1 MGFVPFTFVDL
12 IDIILVAVIMYWIYR
27 MTKGTN
33 APYILSGIIAVYL
46 LWVVVRAL
54 NMELLS
60 TILGQLISVGAI
72 ALIIVFQPEL
82 RRFLQMI
89 GMRQKHFNFITRIFS
104 TGEDT
109 VQTNVVPIVT
119 ACREMSETKTG
130 ALIVIGQQSD
140 LRLIAEGGIA
150 LDAKVSTSLIKNIFF
165 KNAPLHRGRPDRGGQ
180 VHSPGDA
187 ERRAQVVRHAAPRG
201 DRHERDFGRHHRRR
215 LGGDGRHLDRTG
227 RRNPPEHRPRA
238 VAADPATLPD
248 DQHAQ
253 TLEKGGR
260 RISGAGARRRI
271 QGRREVS
278 GPAIPFRA
286 SATLPEHPKQA
297 SMLYPSRTARLALR
311 AWREED
317 RPAFAAMNAD
327 ERVMEY
333 FPATLTAE
341 ESADLLDRIR
351 DEFSTEGFGPYAVE
365 RLSDGE
371 LLGFTGLHRVT
382 FSGGLEGQ
390 VEILWRLRHDAWGQ
404 GYATEAA
411 RACIA
416 HAAKLGIPELVAFT
430 FVGNGRSRRVMQ
442 KLGMTCVGEFDH
454 PALPEGHPLRRHAL
468 YRIRTEQ

>member
-130 ALIVIGQQSD
+130 ALIGQQSD

-165 KNAPLHRGRPDRGGQ
+165 KNAPLHDG
-180 VHSPGDA
+180 
-187 ERRAQVVRHAAPRG
+187 AALIEG
-201 DRHERDFGRHHRRR
+201 DRI
-215 LGGDGRHLDRTG
+215 
-227 RRNPPEHRPRA
+227 
-238 VAADPATLPD
+238 VAAKCILPVTQSDVPKSFGTRHRAAIGMSEISDAIIVVVSEETGDISIAQGGEIRLNIDPVRL
-248 DQHAQ
+248 QQ
-253 TLEKGGR
+253 TLQRYLTINTRKR
-260 RISGAGARRRI
+260 SKK
-271 QGRREVS
+271 EV
-278 GPAIPFRA
+278 
-286 SATLPEHPKQA
+286 
-297 SMLYPSRTARLALR
+297 
-311 AWREED
+311 
-317 RPAFAAMNAD
+317 
-327 ERVMEY
+327 
-333 FPATLTAE
+333 AE
-341 ESADLLDRIR
+341 
-351 DEFSTEGFGPYAVE
+351 
-365 RLSDGE
+365 
-371 LLGFTGLHRVT
+371 
-382 FSGGLEGQ
+382 
-390 VEILWRLRHDAWGQ
+390 
-404 GYATEAA
+404 
-411 RACIA
+411 
-416 HAAKLGIPELVAFT
+416 
-430 FVGNGRSRRVMQ
+430 
-442 KLGMTCVGEFDH
+442 
-454 PALPEGHPLRRHAL
+454 
-468 YRIRTEQ
+468 